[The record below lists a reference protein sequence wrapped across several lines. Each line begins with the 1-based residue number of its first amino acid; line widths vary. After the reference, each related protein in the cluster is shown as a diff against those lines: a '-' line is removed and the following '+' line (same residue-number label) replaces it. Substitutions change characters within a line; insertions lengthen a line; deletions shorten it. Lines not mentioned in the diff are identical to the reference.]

1 MAVFTVTAVGTSD
14 LTYEAPQFLLSPTSM
29 YLLLACPYILLS
41 TLFSDMILIS
51 TLLLFMF
58 FSVAPQ
64 HKSGLDHRVFEVSRS
79 HTHTR
84 ARARARAHART
95 HAR

>member
-1 MAVFTVTAVGTSD
+1 
-14 LTYEAPQFLLSPTSM
+14 M
-29 YLLLACPYILLS
+29 YLLLVCPYILLS

-58 FSVAPQ
+58 FSVAPE

-79 HTHTR
+79 HTHTHT
-84 ARARARAHART
+84 RAHTHTHTHGRT
-95 HAR
+95 SLNERSLQHKTNTREEHQCPQRVSNS